1 MWEYY
6 NDSTVSIDSVQ
17 FKLYLI
23 DSSKSSNVEQLQLF
37 LQSDSYFNENQST
50 YLDYEG
56 FSTNDWYEISSSV
69 LSTYRIALMLTLTLS
84 SYGIL
89 TL

>member
-37 LQSDSYFNENQST
+37 
-50 YLDYEG
+50 
-56 FSTNDWYEISSSV
+56 SV
-69 LSTYRIALMLTLTLS
+69 QTPTLMK
-84 SYGIL
+84 IRVPI
-89 TL
+89 